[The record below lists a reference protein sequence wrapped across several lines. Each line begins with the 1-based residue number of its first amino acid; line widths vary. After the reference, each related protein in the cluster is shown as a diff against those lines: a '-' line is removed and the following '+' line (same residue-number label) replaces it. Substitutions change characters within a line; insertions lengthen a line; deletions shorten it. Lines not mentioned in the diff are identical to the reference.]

1 MAETEAGLLYVFVIP
16 FAICKMLSIAWTS
29 PSIGPEKS
37 ILVVSRGSAI
47 VLLLLFVI
55 YGLFKCRT
63 HGSLW
68 EDEGRVNDDA
78 DPSTGFFP
86 RISLV
91 AAVISL
97 VFVILPAIIYCT
109 RSLILSIDGLVESSR
124 LTRTIIGLILLP
136 VITNGPHYFK
146 TYSIAFRDYMDVAV
160 GLTLTASVSV
170 ALFVLPVLVITAW
183 IISKPMSMEFTFLET
198 IILGLGILVMS
209 GLTKDGKSTFLEG
222 AMALALYD
230 SRSFALAL
238 FLIHLLTKV

>member
-1 MAETEAGLLYVFVIP
+1 
-16 FAICKMLSIAWTS
+16 MLSIAWTS

-55 YGLFKCRT
+55 YGLFRYRT
-63 HGSLW
+63 HGYIW
-68 EDEGRVNDDA
+68 EDEGGVEDDDA
-78 DPSTGFFP
+78 DPSAGFFP

-97 VFVILPAIIYCT
+97 VFVILPAITYCT
-109 RSLILSIDGLVESSR
+109 QSLILSIDGLVESSR

-160 GLTLTASVSV
+160 GLTLTASVSI

-183 IISKPMSMEFTFLET
+183 IISRPMSMEFTFLET

-209 GLTKDGKSTFLEG
+209 GLTKDGRSTFLGG

-230 SRSFALAL
+230 SRSFALTL
-238 FLIHLLTKV
+238 FSYTC